1 MSQYMDEPGAD
12 PRIERINPPVS
23 ARRGPSLLNALLGL
37 ALVVAVGGV
46 AFAVGRMTA
55 PATPTGFTNG
65 VPGGGN
71 FPGGPGA
78 SFAPGASF
86 GPGNGPGGG
95 LFGAG
100 GVTLEGTVESVSG
113 DTLTIRTAD
122 GQTVEVTM
130 PEDTTY
136 HSQASAS
143 SDEVTSGSDVLVRVD
158 IQAGQGTNQL
168 TASDVTIVPDPSQ

>member
-1 MSQYMDEPGAD
+1 VTLPINAQGDYPGTEPD
-12 PRIERINPPVS
+12 RPVVKS
-23 ARRGPSLLNALLGL
+23 KRGPSLLNALLGL
-37 ALVVAVGGV
+37 ALVIAVGGV

-55 PATPTGFTNG
+55 PTTPTGFPNG
-65 VPGGGN
+65 GPGGGN

-78 SFAPGASF
+78 SFAPGGSF
-86 GPGNGPGGG
+86 APGFGGNGPGGG

-122 GQTVEVTM
+122 GQSVEITV

-143 SDEVTSGSDVLVRVD
+143 GDDVTSGSTVLVRVD
-158 IQAGQGTNQL
+158 LQAGQGTNQV
-168 TASDVTIVPDPSQ
+168 TASDVTIVP

>member
-1 MSQYMDEPGAD
+1 VMQSIDPQGDYPGTEPV
-12 PRIERINPPVS
+12 RPVVKP
-23 ARRGPSLLNALLGL
+23 RRGFSLLNALLGL
-37 ALVVAVGGV
+37 AMVVAVGGV

-55 PATPTGFTNG
+55 PTTPTGFPNG
-65 VPGGGN
+65 GPGGGN

-86 GPGNGPGGG
+86 GPGFGGNGPGGG

-100 GVTLEGTVESVSG
+100 GLTIEGTVESISG

-122 GQTVEVTM
+122 GQTVEVTL
-130 PEDTTY
+130 PAGTTY

-143 SDEVTSGSDVLVRVD
+143 SGDVASGSNVLVRVD
-158 IQAGQGTNQL
+158 VQAGQGTNQV
-168 TASDVTIVPDPSQ
+168 TASDVTIVP

>member
-1 MSQYMDEPGAD
+1 MSQYVSEPDAD
-12 PRIERINPPVS
+12 PRIERVTPTVK
-23 ARRGPSLLNALLGL
+23 AKQRLSLLNALLGL

-55 PATPTGFTNG
+55 PQTAAFPNG
-65 VPGGGN
+65 GPGGGN

-86 GPGNGPGGG
+86 GGGPGGG

-113 DTLTIRTAD
+113 ETLTIRTAD
-122 GQTVEVTM
+122 GQTVEVTL
-130 PEDTTY
+130 PEGITY
-136 HSQASAS
+136 HSQSSAS
-143 SDEVTSGSDVLVRVD
+143 SDDVASGSTVLVRVD
-158 IQAGQGTNQL
+158 VQPGQGTNQF
-168 TASDVTIVPDPSQ
+168 TASDVTIVP

>member
-1 MSQYMDEPGAD
+1 MSQFVDEPNAD
-12 PRIERINPPVS
+12 PRIERVAPTVT
-23 ARRGPSLLNALLGL
+23 AKRGPSMLNALLGL

-46 AFAVGRMTA
+46 AFAVGRMSAPQTA
-55 PATPTGFTNG
+55 AFPNG
-65 VPGGGN
+65 GPGN

-86 GPGNGPGGG
+86 IPGGNGPGGG

-122 GQTVEVTM
+122 GQTVEITLS
-130 PEDTTY
+130 EDATY

-143 SDEVTSGSDVLVRVD
+143 SGDVTSGSNVLVRVD
-158 IQAGQGTNQL
+158 LQAGQGTNQV
-168 TASDVTIVPDPSQ
+168 TASDVTIVP